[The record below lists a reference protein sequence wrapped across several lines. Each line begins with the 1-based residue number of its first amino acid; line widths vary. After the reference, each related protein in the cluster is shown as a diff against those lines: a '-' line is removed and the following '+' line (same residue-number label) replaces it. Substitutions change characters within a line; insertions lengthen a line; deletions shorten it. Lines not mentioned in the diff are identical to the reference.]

1 MKRNAWFRAF
11 AILAAAIGLSAQTN
25 STTYAEGQ
33 VWEYKTRPQDAGSLL
48 KIQRVTE
55 LNNQQVYHL
64 SVIGVHFRTPGI
76 LAVLPH
82 MPVSKATLDASV
94 TKRSSSTA
102 AFPTTAVD
110 DGIEEW
116 QRARGGVFTIPLSEI
131 VDIAD
136 DQTSK
141 ISSQH

>member
-64 SVIGVHFRTPGI
+64 SLIGVNFRTPGI
-76 LAVLPH
+76 LGVLPH
-82 MPVSKATLDASV
+82 MPVSTATLDASV

-110 DGIEEW
+110 DDIEEW

-141 ISSQH
+141 MSSQH